1 MEAKEKPIRD
11 DRFFTFPVCLLE
23 NGIEDIKKVASL
35 ILTYC
40 VYNEARKNTG
50 TIDEKMKKAI
60 KYFKLPYYVNF
71 SYPPLYNEGELLFN
85 SIPPKAPKTS
95 LNVNIVSEFHKENKD
110 EFEIV
115 CFLAFAAL
123 RSILQKKPF
132 VRITNDFFLAR
143 MAGHNK
149 ALKEEGEP
157 LPEALKKYCN
167 RYQIDKI
174 KTELRNNWRLKYY
187 GFKTYG
193 FYISFQLELTD
204 LIFQVEKKRKKNVNR
219 LYKEEEKEAK
229 RKAIYR
235 LYSTAP

>member
-1 MEAKEKPIRD
+1 METNENPKRD

-23 NGIEDIKKVASL
+23 NGIEDIQKA
-35 ILTYC
+35 TYKIISYC
-40 VYNEARKNTG
+40 LYVEARKNTG
-50 TIDEKMKKAI
+50 TGEEKMKKAI
-60 KYFKLPYYVNF
+60 KYFKIPLKPNF
-71 SYPPLYNEGELLFN
+71 SYQTIYDEAEQIFN
-85 SIPPKAPKTS
+85 TIPARPPKTS
-95 LNVNIVSEFHKENKD
+95 VNVKIVKEFHHENKD

-149 ALKEEGEP
+149 ALKEDGEP
-157 LPEALKKYCN
+157 LPESLKKYCN

-204 LIFQVEKKRKKNVNR
+204 LIFQVEKKRKKNVNK

-229 RKAIYR
+229 RKAIYK